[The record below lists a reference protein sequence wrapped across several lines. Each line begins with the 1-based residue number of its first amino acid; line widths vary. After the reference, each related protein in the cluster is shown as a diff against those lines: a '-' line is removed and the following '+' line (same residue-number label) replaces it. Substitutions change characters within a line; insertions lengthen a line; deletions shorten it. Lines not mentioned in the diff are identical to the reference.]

1 MDTPITREDLEAL
14 RRARD
19 LLDNPGLAARLTHAM
34 GSPIEQG
41 LKYLPAGW
49 HERIGEAT
57 RLALA
62 KAADAALFTLGEQP
76 GKSSSDRWHKLGV
89 AVAGGVGGFFGL
101 AGLAV
106 ELPVS
111 TTLMMRS
118 IADIARSEGERLD
131 DAGTRIACLEVFALG
146 GSRSDDDAAEGGYYA
161 ARALLAR
168 AVSQAAQ
175 YAGGSV
181 ALEKAAPPALARLIA
196 LVAERFGVQITEK
209 AAAQAVPALGAVG
222 GAVINTLFIDHFQDM
237 ARGHFVVRRLE
248 RKYGREAVRQAYG
261 GL

>member
-1 MDTPITREDLEAL
+1 MDTPFTREDLDAL

-19 LLDNPGLAARLTHAM
+19 LLDNPGLAARLTHAL

-76 GKSSSDRWHKLGV
+76 GKTSSDRWHKLGV

-101 AGLAV
+101 A
-106 ELPVS
+106 
-111 TTLMMRS
+111 
-118 IADIARSEGERLD
+118 
-131 DAGTRIACLEVFALG
+131 CLEVFALG
-146 GSRSDDDAAEGGYYA
+146 GSRSDDDAAVGGYYA

-237 ARGHFVVRRLE
+237 ARGHFTVRRLE
-248 RKYGREAVRQAYG
+248 GKYGREAVRQAYD